1 MEKLPD
7 SFYVCILKI
16 HSSAL
21 YSDILL
27 PAYCFCFLLF
37 GWKLLVDT
45 NNSSVTVHG
54 IFLQG
59 GHTNWT
65 VKTNYFQF
73 ACGNIL

>member
-7 SFYVCILKI
+7 SFYVCILRI
-16 HSSAL
+16 HTSAL

-59 GHTNWT
+59 SHTNWT

-73 ACGNIL
+73 ACGSIL